1 MGYFP
6 LWYLTHIYLLIFKI
20 NFSKHSFIN
29 LVIIPTGKEL
39 RKPQKLFLTAEA
51 FFV

>member
-29 LVIIPTGKEL
+29 LVIILTGKKL